1 MDSISLLFLSSA
13 ISQPFCLGQAHT
25 PPLFHSETALSLS
38 LECFLLHALPLLS
51 LPSLYHPIWGPSFT
65 HSPLLSFLKS
75 RSLSFYSLLLCC
87 IPVSV
92 VKGVDKEEGGKK
104 RKGELE
110 L

>member
-1 MDSISLLFLSSA
+1 MLSHFYPSLSISSS
-13 ISQPFCLGQAHT
+13 LGA
-25 PPLFHSETALSLS
+25 
-38 LECFLLHALPLLS
+38 
-51 LPSLYHPIWGPSFT
+51 PSFT

-75 RSLSFYSLLLCC
+75 LALSFYSLLLCC

-110 L
+110 LYRGEGEGERERGKEGPFLYENAFCREC